1 MFSLSNLF
9 SDVKSGSQ
17 SLNMVD
23 NDSSVEGKQIICAA
37 GLKQV
42 LLFLVSIGF

>member
-1 MFSLSNLF
+1 MQFAKEFSLSNLF

-23 NDSSVEGKQIICAA
+23 NDLSVEGKQIIC
-37 GLKQV
+37 LK
-42 LLFLVSIGF
+42 G